1 MTTQKESEG
10 FADIDRIFA
19 PRNIA
24 IVGVS
29 SEGFGFGR
37 GMLLSH
43 IAIGCK
49 CKMYPV
55 NQKGGSIAGMTIYP
69 SIEDIPDTIATT
81 TKAAS
86 QGGRTFIASHG
97 SAWSALGRWGLIWNV
112 YIPVI
117 PIARENAMT
126 VNPEATML
134 HFAAPSL

>member
-1 MTTQKESEG
+1 MTTQKESER

-55 NQKGGSIAGMTIYP
+55 NKKGGSIAGMTIYP
-69 SIEDIPDTIATT
+69 SIEDIPDTIDFAIIAVPAHLVPSAVRPAGK
-81 TKAAS
+81 KAPWVLKYFHPVS
-86 QGGRTFIASHG
+86 GKP
-97 SAWSALGRWGLIWNV
+97 ALRKGLPWRRSCR
-112 YIPVI
+112 PL
-117 PIARENAMT
+117 PNA
-126 VNPEATML
+126 V
-134 HFAAPSL
+134 SG